1 MTTALIVDDEFL
13 ARTLMAEQLS
23 AHADI
28 AVIGGVGSV
37 RAALEFVQKTPPDL
51 VFLDLDMPGHFGLKL
66 IGDLAAT
73 TRVII
78 VTAYETHALAAYA
91 AGASD
96 YLVKP
101 VDPARLEA
109 ALDRIARF
117 APRAPTDTTRS
128 LASDTPS
135 GTSPDIDTTALAPIP
150 HAVAT
155 GQIEMILPANI
166 LWIES
171 EQNYTHVHCRDPDT
185 KSLVRQ
191 TLTAWE
197 DSLPDG
203 RFKRISRSMIIRLAH
218 IKALS
223 WTGRD
228 HTRVTFKD
236 SQKELLLGRVAA
248 LRLKALLKG

>member
-28 AVIGGVGSV
+28 AVIGAVGSV
-37 RAALEFVQKTPPDL
+37 RAALEFVQKNPPDL
-51 VFLDLDMPGHFGLKL
+51 VFLDLDMPGHFGLQL

-78 VTAYETHALAAYA
+78 VTASETHALAAFA

-117 APRAPTDTTRS
+117 TPRVPADDT
-128 LASDTPS
+128 A
-135 GTSPDIDTTALAPIP
+135 IAPIP
-150 HAVAT
+150 HAVAA

-171 EQNYTHVHCRDPDT
+171 EQNYTHVHSRDPDT

-203 RFKRISRSMIIRLAH
+203 QFKRISRSMIIRLAH

-228 HTRVTFKD
+228 DTRVTFKD

>member
-37 RAALEFVQKTPPDL
+37 HAALEFVQKTPPDL

-78 VTAYETHALAAYA
+78 VTASETHALAAYA
-91 AGASD
+91 AGATD

-109 ALDRIARF
+109 TLDRIARF
-117 APRAPTDTTRS
+117 TPRAP
-128 LASDTPS
+128 A
-135 GTSPDIDTTALAPIP
+135 DTTALAPIP

-171 EQNYTHVHCRDPDT
+171 EQNYTHVHSRDPDT

-203 RFKRISRSMIIRLAH
+203 QFKRISRSMIIRLAH

>member
-28 AVIGGVGSV
+28 AVIGAVGSV
-37 RAALEFVQKTPPDL
+37 RAALEFVQKNPPDL
-51 VFLDLDMPGHFGLKL
+51 VFLDLDMPGHSGLKL

-78 VTAYETHALAAYA
+78 VTASETHALAAYA

-101 VDPARLEA
+101 VDPARLEV

-117 APRAPTDTTRS
+117 TPRTP
-128 LASDTPS
+128 DTPS
-135 GTSPDIDTTALAPIP
+135 NTSPDIGTTALAPIP

-155 GQIEMILPANI
+155 GQIEMILPASI

-171 EQNYTHVHCRDPDT
+171 EQNYTHVHSRDPDT

-203 RFKRISRSMIIRLAH
+203 RFNRISRSMIIRLAH

-228 HTRVTFKD
+228 DTRVTFND